1 MTMFARRLPLLLGML
16 AGAACGGND
25 EPGGNFDD
33 DAGTAIDARRD
44 DATVPTDGTTTAEA
58 SDGASVIDANRDAGG
73 SRGDTGNP
81 DGGARGDASRD
92 VNDASSGSDTNRTDS
107 AGTNDATSSDTRRD
121 VIDAQTTPD
130 ATSDVTTPSCV
141 GMVDTEF
148 LREKLS
154 KLTGVLPVQI
164 DGMDVMIPERN
175 SAANRARARQFL
187 RAEYEALGFTVTEH
201 TYATGVNLV
210 ASRAGADSK
219 YLIVSAHYDSIRDTV
234 AGADD
239 DGSGTIAGLATAKAL
254 QNCQLDHGLRIVAFD
269 EEEDGLVGSKAY
281 VSSLQSSGDLTS
293 LIGDLQLEM
302 LGYHTKQ
309 DGGFLLV
316 DCRSSE
322 GDRPESKFLNDAV
335 LAAIARGNIAL
346 EPHDSCTGSSD
357 HSPFWTA
364 SKPAIV
370 FSQEFFFSGADS
382 TPCYHKDCDKLD
394 QINFDYYSKLT
405 TLAVSVTADQVG
417 AH

>member
-1 MTMFARRLPLLLGML
+1 MNLLVRRMPLLLGML
-16 AGAACGGND
+16 AAAACSGDD
-25 EPGGNFDD
+25 EPNVIFED
-33 DAGTAIDARRD
+33 DASAAIDAGREGGA
-44 DATVPTDGTTTAEA
+44 ATFDHAAAGDT
-58 SDGASVIDANRDAGG
+58 SDGVSATDAPRDAGETGGDSGGALDGG
-73 SRGDTGNP
+73 SRADSSVR
-81 DGGARGDASRD
+81 DGAIVD
-92 VNDASSGSDTNRTDS
+92 SSGRNDS
-107 AGTNDATSSDTRRD
+107 AIGSDGPRDATIDVSDVRS
-121 VIDAQTTPD
+121 IPD
-130 ATSDVTTPSCV
+130 AAADRPVGSCV
-141 GMVDTEF
+141 GAVDTGF

-154 KLTGVLPVQI
+154 QLTGVLPVQL
-164 DGMDVMIPERN
+164 DGTAVTIPERN

-187 RAEYEALGFTVTEH
+187 TAEYEALGFTVTEH
-201 TYATGVNLV
+201 AYATGVNLV
-210 ASRAGADSK
+210 ATRAGADSK
-219 YLIVSAHYDSIRDTV
+219 YLVVSAHYDSIKDTV
-234 AGADD
+234 PGADD
-239 DGSGTIAGLATAKAL
+239 DGTGTIAGLATARAL
-254 QNCQLDHGLRIVAFD
+254 QSCQLDHGLRIVAFD
-269 EEEDGLVGSKAY
+269 EEEDGLVGSRAY
-281 VSSLQSSGDLTS
+281 VNALQSSGDLAN

-335 LAAIARGNIAL
+335 LAAITRMNLPL

-382 TPCYHKDCDKLD
+382 TPCYHKDCDTID
-394 QINFDYYSKLT
+394 HINFDYYTTLT
-405 TLAVSVTADQVG
+405 TLAAAVTADQVG